1 MIFLTITWELILGVA
16 GGIAVLFNAIKIIG
30 NCVSP
35 ITDIKKKVEKH
46 DVLLDNDHKRLT
58 SIEQTNKMICKSLVA
73 LLDHEITGNG
83 IDKLKTT
90 KAEMQNYLI
99 EKS

>member
-1 MIFLTITWELILGVA
+1 MTITWELILGIA
-16 GGIAVLFNAIKIIG
+16 GGIVVIVNALKAIG
-30 NCVSP
+30 KFISP
-35 ITDIKKKVEKH
+35 VTDIKKKVEKH
-46 DVLLDNDHKRLT
+46 DELLDNDHKRLT

-83 IDKLKTT
+83 IEKLKTT
-90 KAEMQNYLI
+90 KTEMQNYLI

>member
-1 MIFLTITWELILGVA
+1 MTVTWELILAIA
-16 GGIAVLFNAIKIIG
+16 GGIVVLVNALKAISNFI
-30 NCVSP
+30 SP
-35 ITDIKKKVEKH
+35 VTNLKKQVEKH
-46 DVLLDNDHKRLT
+46 DDLLDNDHKRLT

-83 IDKLKTT
+83 IEKLKTT

-99 EKS
+99 EK

>member
-1 MIFLTITWELILGVA
+1 MKITWELILGVA
-16 GGIAVLFNAIKIIG
+16 GGIVVIVNALKAISKFI
-30 NCVSP
+30 SP
-35 ITDIKKKVEKH
+35 VTDIKKKVEKH
-46 DVLLDNDHKRLT
+46 DELLDNDHKRLT

-83 IDKLKTT
+83 IEKLKTT
-90 KAEMQNYLI
+90 KTEMQNYLI

>member
-1 MIFLTITWELILGVA
+1 MKITWELILGIA
-16 GGIAVLFNAIKIIG
+16 GGIVVLVNAIKAIG
-30 NCVSP
+30 NFISP
-35 ITDIKKKVEKH
+35 VTAIRKKVEKH
-46 DVLLDNDHKRLT
+46 DELLDNDNKRLT

-83 IDKLKTT
+83 IEKLKTT

>member
-1 MIFLTITWELILGVA
+1 MNITWELILAIA
-16 GGIAVLFNAIKIIG
+16 GGIVVLVNALKAISNFI
-30 NCVSP
+30 SP
-35 ITDIKKKVEKH
+35 VTNLKKQVEKH
-46 DVLLDNDHKRLT
+46 DDLLNNDHKRLT

-83 IDKLKTT
+83 IEKLKTT

-99 EKS
+99 EK

>member
-1 MIFLTITWELILGVA
+1 MILTITWELILGIA
-16 GGIAVLFNAIKIIG
+16 GGIVVIVNALKAIG
-30 NCVSP
+30 KFISP
-35 ITDIKKKVEKH
+35 VTSIRKKVEKH
-46 DVLLDNDHKRLT
+46 DELLDNDHKRLT

-83 IDKLKTT
+83 IEKLKTT
-90 KAEMQNYLI
+90 KTEMQNYLI